1 MYKVLNSTEDQLNI
15 KSKWNNIFSVE
26 IDNNTWKIVFK
37 ACFKILSDNNLIWV
51 QYRIIHRILGT
62 QKLRYAMNMKDGPNC
77 RLCSNN
83 EETMLHLFVEC

>member
-37 ACFKILSDNNLIWV
+37 ACFKILSDNNLIWF

-62 QKLRYAMNMKDGPNC
+62 ILRYAVQIVDFVQTMKKQC
-77 RLCSNN
+77 YTCL
-83 EETMLHLFVEC
+83 